1 LRRGGPASLLIDY
14 IIIGIMMFNVVFC
27 LGELALLYPVSGG
40 FYTLVTRFVDPS
52 WGFAVSASP

>member
-1 LRRGGPASLLIDY
+1 
-14 IIIGIMMFNVVFC
+14 MFNVVMA

-52 WGFAVSASP
+52 WGFAVSVIAPESITTTP